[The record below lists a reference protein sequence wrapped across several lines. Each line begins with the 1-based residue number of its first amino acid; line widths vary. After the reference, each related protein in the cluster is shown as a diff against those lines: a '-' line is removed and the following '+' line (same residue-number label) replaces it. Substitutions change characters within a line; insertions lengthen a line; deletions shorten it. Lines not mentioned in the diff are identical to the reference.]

1 MAKVDGAWNCT
12 VSSPMGPQAS
22 VMTLKS
28 DGNSFTGT
36 NSGALGSIDVEQGVI
51 DGDAISFK
59 MALKIPMPMELDC
72 KAVISGDTLE
82 GTVAAG
88 VFGSWPLKG
97 TRG

>member
-1 MAKVDGAWNCT
+1 MAKIDGAWNCT
-12 VSSPMGPQAS
+12 VSSPLGPQAS

-28 DGNSFTGT
+28 SGETFTGT
-36 NSGALGSIDVEQGVI
+36 NSGPLGSIDVEDGVI

-59 MALKIPMPMELDC
+59 MALKVPMPMTLDG

-82 GTVAAG
+82 GTVTAG

-97 TRG
+97 TRA